1 MQHLIHWEWTGHCK
15 AYTRGPCHLLVL
27 LNTVLLSI
35 PNRKH
40 SLANAQ
46 LCKSDILIFCVL
58 VVHDTANRLT
68 LLVGWFEFIYIFL
81 NSQNLCFWIVTSW
94 SDSNRKLHY
103 NKCLENGATRT
114 FMKSIEWG
122 WSKMLQTL
130 ALKQWPNNLDKF
142 ALLKFSYPSPD
153 SSYSHRQDSCPS
165 HHTHT
170 PICSQ
175 RLKLLLQL
183 MIKIIIYV
191 DIAIF
196 RQEGKYFL

>member
-40 SLANAQ
+40 SLANHVAQ
-46 LCKSDILIFCVL
+46 LCKSDILIFYIL
-58 VVHDTANRLT
+58 VVHNTAKRLT
-68 LLVGWFEFIYIFL
+68 LLVGWFEFIYKFL
-81 NSQNLCFWIVTSW
+81 NSQNLSFWIVTSW
-94 SDSNRKLHY
+94 SNSNKKLHY
-103 NKCLENGATRT
+103 IECLQNGATRT

-130 ALKQWPNNLDKF
+130 ALTQWPNNLDKF
-142 ALLKFSYPSPD
+142 SPLIPFSRLQLLSC
-153 SSYSHRQDSCPS
+153 QDSCPS

-170 PICSQ
+170 HPYVFKDSNCSCNSW
-175 RLKLLLQL
+175 LK
-183 MIKIIIYV
+183 
-191 DIAIF
+191 
-196 RQEGKYFL
+196 

>member
-27 LNTVLLSI
+27 LNTALLSI

-142 ALLKFSYPSPD
+142 APLIPFSRLQLLSSPRLMPL
-153 SSYSHRQDSCPS
+153 SS
-165 HHTHT
+165 HTHT
-170 PICSQ
+170 HMFSKTQ
-175 RLKLLLQL
+175 TALAAH
-183 MIKIIIYV
+183 
-191 DIAIF
+191 D
-196 RQEGKYFL
+196 